1 VQGFEYAATRLR
13 QLADQFHKEESLTSI
28 NVLRVGAIGLGC
40 FLAAG
45 VLHAQ
50 NAATASV
57 GPKVGVINMLQAISS
72 TAEGKQASDQLQA
85 QFAPRQQE
93 LESMTKQIN
102 DLQQRLNGGVSLS
115 DDERARLNAQGGR
128 LEREFERKKNAYQE
142 DLNTAQGEAV
152 NGIGT
157 KMMEIVNRY
166 ALEQNYTEIL
176 DSSAQNSQL
185 LYVAKNLDIT
195 QDIIRLYDQAHPL
208 KSASAAPAAK
218 PASALKPTAALATKP

>member
-1 VQGFEYAATRLR
+1 VNP
-13 QLADQFHKEESLTSI
+13 I
-28 NVLRVGAIGLGC
+28 NVLRVAAFGLGC

-45 VLHAQ
+45 AVHAQ
-50 NAATASV
+50 NAASASV

-93 LESMTKQIN
+93 LESLTKQIN

-128 LEREFERKKNAYQE
+128 MEREFERKKNAYQE

-152 NGIGT
+152 NGIGA

-166 ALEQNYTEIL
+166 ALEQSYTEIL

-185 LYVAKNLDIT
+185 LYVAKNVDIT
-195 QDIIRLYDQAHPL
+195 EDIIRLYDQAHPL
-208 KSASAAPAAK
+208 KSASTTPTAK
-218 PASALKPTAALATKP
+218 PTSALKPAAASATKP

>member
-1 VQGFEYAATRLR
+1 M
-13 QLADQFHKEESLTSI
+13 TSM
-28 NVLRVGAIGLGC
+28 NVLRVAAIGFGC
-40 FLAAG
+40 FLAADA
-45 VLHAQ
+45 VHAQ
-50 NAATASV
+50 NAAATSAS
-57 GPKVGVINMLQAISS
+57 PKVGVINMLQAISS

-93 LESMTKQIN
+93 LESLTKQIN
-102 DLQQRLNGGVSLS
+102 DLQQRLNGGASLG

-128 LEREFERKKNAYQE
+128 LEREYERKKNAYQE

-157 KMMEIVNRY
+157 KMMEIVNHY

-185 LYVAKNLDIT
+185 LFVAKNIDIT

-218 PASALKPTAALATKP
+218 PATALKPTTTSAAKP

>member
-1 VQGFEYAATRLR
+1 MA
-13 QLADQFHKEESLTSI
+13 SI
-28 NVLRVGAIGLGC
+28 NVLRVAALGLGC
-40 FLAAG
+40 FLVADA
-45 VLHAQ
+45 VHAQ
-50 NAATASV
+50 NAATTSA

-85 QFAPRQQE
+85 QFAARQQE
-93 LESMTKQIN
+93 LESLTKQIN

-115 DDERARLNAQGGR
+115 DDERTRLNAQGGR
-128 LEREFERKKNAYQE
+128 LEREIERKKNAYQE

-185 LYVAKNLDIT
+185 LYVAKNVDIT

-208 KSASAAPAAK
+208 KSASAAPTAK
-218 PASALKPTAALATKP
+218 PGSATKPATASATKP

>member
-1 VQGFEYAATRLR
+1 V
-13 QLADQFHKEESLTSI
+13 TSI
-28 NVLRVGAIGLGC
+28 NVLRVATFGLGC
-40 FLAAG
+40 FLAARA
-45 VLHAQ
+45 VHAQ
-50 NAATASV
+50 NAATTPA

-85 QFAPRQQE
+85 QFASRQQE
-93 LESMTKQIN
+93 LESLTKQIN

-185 LYVAKNLDIT
+185 LYVAKNVDIT
-195 QDIIRLYDQAHPL
+195 EEIIRLYDQAHPL
-208 KSASAAPAAK
+208 KSASAVPAAK
-218 PASALKPTAALATKP
+218 PTSAPKSTTSSTAKP

>member
-1 VQGFEYAATRLR
+1 M
-13 QLADQFHKEESLTSI
+13 
-28 NVLRVGAIGLGC
+28 NVLRVAAIGLGC

-45 VLHAQ
+45 AVHAQ
-50 NAATASV
+50 NAETTSP

-72 TAEGKQASDQLQA
+72 TAEGKQASTELQA

-93 LESMTKQIN
+93 LESLTKQIN
-102 DLQQRLNGGVSLS
+102 DLQQRLNGGGVSLS

-142 DLNTAQGEAV
+142 DLNNAQGEAV

-166 ALEQNYTEIL
+166 AIEQGYTEIL

-185 LYVAKNLDIT
+185 LYVAKNIDIT

-218 PASALKPTAALATKP
+218 PTTTPKPAAASVTTKP